1 MRVCASAGRADLAWE
16 HYRRVT
22 GEARTSARQRA
33 DAAGSRE
40 RGGGGFALT
49 RGTYV
54 ALAVASGRAG
64 ELRRAFEAAD
74 LMRAAG
80 YEPDDTTWR
89 ELLSSCARAGDADL
103 AWRTYKQSRESG
115 CPPNDVALNI
125 VVGVTLLKIRE
136 LTDPE
141 NRANLRQQID
151 ADAAALVDPETGE
164 RVSRASPTSRRPSG
178 SAEPEWKEWADRA
191 IAAYHE
197 ATVAGVRPRLATFSA
212 MLACLRPPTLPAL
225 RAADASEAGRA
236 GAGAGR
242 LAHAVARED
251 DAHEDARKY
260 YPLRALILYEEAQ
273 ALGVVPKFRLGADS
287 ERDSEYDIRGFPP
300 AAAEVAVLT
309 LLRVFRRYS
318 DARAG
323 DQDPPELP
331 SVTLRVLS
339 DLETDAMTDS
349 AADRRLARTGDRV
362 VVLLRR
368 LRFNYGGSL
377 ERGRIELSGH
387 VISRWLKA
395 KPTPRADGLPGTEPR
410 LAGGAV
416 TDQAMRIR
424 ARGLGGADD
433 FGFAPRRAGLGYGLG
448 SGASGVDFFGAD
460 DQRYSVDD
468 GEDAMGGT
476 HGRKAKRNWGR
487 GGGGGG
493 GRDGR
498 GDDDDGD
505 CMMSELS
512 RITGSATGSR
522 SYDDAS
528 FDEGRHDD

>member
-1 MRVCASAGRADLAWE
+1 M
-16 HYRRVT
+16 
-22 GEARTSARQRA
+22 
-33 DAAGSRE
+33 
-40 RGGGGFALT
+40 ALT
-49 RGTYV
+49 RGTY
-54 ALAVASGRAG
+54 ARWPWRLGARAAAARS
-64 ELRRAFEAAD
+64 RRR

-197 ATVAGVRPRLATFSA
+197 ATVADSGAAAAFSA
-212 MLACLRPPTLPAL
+212 MLAYLRPPTRRRARRGRL
-225 RAADASEAGRA
+225 RVARA
-236 GAGAGR
+236 GARA
-242 LAHAVARED
+242 D

-260 YPLRALILYEEAQ
+260 YLRALILYEEAQ

-318 DARAG
+318 DAHAG
-323 DQDPPELP
+323 EEEVTELP

-339 DLETDAMTDS
+339 DAEMEAMSDS

-377 ERGRIELSGH
+377 ERGRIELSGN

-410 LAGGAV
+410 LVGGALM
-416 TDQAMRIR
+416 DQAMRIR

-433 FGFAPRRAGLGYGLG
+433 FGFSPRPSPGGRGSGLG

-460 DQRYSVDD
+460 DQRYSADDDD
-468 GEDAMGGT
+468 GGYGNFMR
-476 HGRKAKRNWGR
+476 RKAKRSWSR
-487 GGGGGG
+487 GGSGSRDT
-493 GRDGR
+493 RDG
-498 GDDDDGD
+498 DDGD

-512 RITGSATGSR
+512 RITGSASGSQ

-528 FDEGRHDD
+528 VDEEGYYD